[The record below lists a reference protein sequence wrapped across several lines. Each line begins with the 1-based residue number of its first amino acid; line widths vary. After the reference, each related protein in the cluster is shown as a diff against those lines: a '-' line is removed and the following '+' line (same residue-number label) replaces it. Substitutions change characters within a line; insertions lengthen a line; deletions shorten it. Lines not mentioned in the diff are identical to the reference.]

1 MHACRHMDLLVSRAC
16 ARRGCIMLVVDLVC
30 LASGLP
36 SQGDSRGSLSST
48 TLQAWLAALLAPEA
62 RVPEDAAAH
71 ISFGTSQLEAR
82 WQATERCW
90 AVEEAPKASLPAPR
104 ILSLLF
110 VDKPVARLAPAA
122 VLSGSAHAAGRCHRV
137 SSLLRVQRPA
147 TSLSFVG
154 SDALASAPPHGTM
167 QNDGDVQ
174 VHCVARGFWGTC
186 CPVKVA
192 GLEWSADEEG
202 SSGHAAQDPGGHTL
216 ANVEPGMLIA
226 LTVSVD

>member
-1 MHACRHMDLLVSRAC
+1 MHAHRHMDLLVSRAC
-16 ARRGCIMLVVDLVC
+16 ARRGCCLLVVDLVC

-48 TLQAWLAALLAPEA
+48 TLQAWLGALLAPET

-90 AVEEAPKASLPAPR
+90 AVKEAPNTLPPAR

-110 VDKPVARLAPAA
+110 VDQPIARLAPAA
-122 VLSGSAHAAGRCHRV
+122 VLSGSGHAAGRHHRM
-137 SSLLRVQRPA
+137 SLLLKVQHPA
-147 TSLSFVG
+147 SSLSFVG
-154 SDALASAPPHGTM
+154 SDASAAAPARGTDDGRASA
-167 QNDGDVQ
+167 VQ
-174 VHCVARGFWGTC
+174 CVARGFWGTC

-192 GLEWSADEEG
+192 GLEWSADEE
-202 SSGHAAQDPGGHTL
+202 SSSAHAVHNADGYTL
-216 ANVEPGMLIA
+216 ANAEPGMLIA
-226 LTVSVD
+226 LTVGVD